1 MITPKNYMW
10 KTTKDTLDIIFH
22 VAVMVINVA
31 IGAGVVVF
39 ILNWLKFWSLIPMG
53 LFALYYYIRQ
63 EARIAYEADK
73 MLVQERLTA
82 KRGSIERQYQL
93 GSIFRAMNL
102 EDKMEYIKVLQSDF
116 DEIYAEYVENYGE
129 DNFAKKERECA
140 EYASRYLD
148 ELIKNMASKPTEEVA
163 EDIEAK
169 VMERVRKEAE
179 IATRAA
185 TVYADKPEASTGK
198 VEEDKNV

>member
-10 KTTKDTLDIIFH
+10 KTTKDTLDVIFH
-22 VAVMVINVA
+22 VAVMIINVV
-31 IGAGVVVF
+31 IGAGIVGF
-39 ILNWLKFWSLIPMG
+39 ILNWLKFWSLIPMC

-73 MLVQERLTA
+73 MMVQERLTA

-93 GSIFRAMNL
+93 GSIFRAMDL
-102 EDKMEYIKVLQSDF
+102 KDKMEYIKVLQSDF
-116 DEIYAEYVENYGE
+116 DEIYAEYVEKYGE

-140 EYASRYLD
+140 DHASRYLD
-148 ELIKNMASKPTEEVA
+148 GLIKNITPKHTKEEA
-163 EDIEAK
+163 EVIEAK
-169 VMERVRKEAE
+169 VMELVRKEAE
-179 IATRAA
+179 IAARAR
-185 TVYADKPEASTGK
+185 VCADKPEANTGK

>member
-1 MITPKNYMW
+1 MITSKNYIW
-10 KTTKDTLDIIFH
+10 KTTKDTLDVIFH
-22 VAVMVINVA
+22 VAVMIINIA
-31 IGAGVVVF
+31 IGAGIVVF
-39 ILNWLKFWSLIPMG
+39 VLDWLKFWSLVPMC

-102 EDKMEYIKVLQSDF
+102 EDKKEYIKVLQSDF
-116 DEIYAEYVENYGE
+116 DEVYAEYVEKYGE

-140 EYASRYLD
+140 DHASRYLD
-148 ELIKNMASKPTEEVA
+148 GLIKNITPKHSLEEA
-163 EDIEAK
+163 EVIEAK
-169 VMERVRKEAE
+169 VMERIRKEAE
-179 IATRAA
+179 IAARA
-185 TVYADKPEASTGK
+185 GK
-198 VEEDKNV
+198 VEEDKNA

>member
-10 KTTKDTLDIIFH
+10 KTTKDTLDVIFH
-22 VAVMVINVA
+22 VAVMIINVV
-31 IGAGVVVF
+31 IGAGVVAF
-39 ILNWLKFWSLIPMG
+39 ILNWLKFWSLIPMC

-73 MLVQERLTA
+73 MMVQERLTA

-93 GSIFRAMNL
+93 GSIFRAMEL
-102 EDKMEYIKVLQSDF
+102 EDKMEYLKTLQSDF

-148 ELIKNMASKPTEEVA
+148 ELIKNKIPKHSQEKA
-163 EDIEAK
+163 EAIEAK
-169 VMERVRKEAE
+169 VMARVRKEAE
-179 IATRAA
+179 IAARAC
-185 TVYADKPEASTGK
+185 ADKPEANTGK

>member
-10 KTTKDTLDIIFH
+10 KTTKDTLDVIFH
-22 VAVMVINVA
+22 VAVMIINVV
-31 IGAGVVVF
+31 IGAGIVGF
-39 ILNWLKFWSLIPMG
+39 ILNWLKFWSLIPMC
-53 LFALYYYIRQ
+53 LFVLYYYIRQ

-73 MLVQERLTA
+73 MMVQERLTA

-93 GSIFRAMNL
+93 GSIFRAMDL
-102 EDKMEYIKVLQSDF
+102 EDKMEYLKTLQSDF

-148 ELIKNMASKPTEEVA
+148 ELIKNKIPKHSQEKA
-163 EDIEAK
+163 EAIEAK
-169 VMERVRKEAE
+169 VMERVRTEAE
-179 IATRAA
+179 IAARAA
-185 TVYADKPEASTGK
+185 TVCAATIRADIGKEA
-198 VEEDKNV
+198 KNA

>member
-22 VAVMVINVA
+22 VAVMIINVV
-31 IGAGVVVF
+31 IGAGIVGF
-39 ILNWLKFWSLIPMG
+39 ILNWLKFWSLIPMC

-73 MLVQERLTA
+73 MMVQERLTA

-93 GSIFRAMNL
+93 GSIFRAMSL
-102 EDKMEYIKVLQSDF
+102 EDKLEYIKVLQSDF
-116 DEIYAEYVENYGE
+116 DEIYAEYVEKYGE

-140 EYASRYLD
+140 DHASRYLN
-148 ELIKNMASKPTEEVA
+148 ELIKNMASKPTKEKTEA
-163 EDIEAK
+163 IETK
-169 VMERVRKEAE
+169 VMELVRKEAE
-179 IATRAA
+179 IAARA
-185 TVYADKPEASTGK
+185 KIEEA
-198 VEEDKNV
+198 KNA

>member
-10 KTTKDTLDIIFH
+10 KTTKDTLDVIFH
-22 VAVMVINVA
+22 VAVMIINVV
-31 IGAGVVVF
+31 IGAGIVGF
-39 ILNWLKFWSLIPMG
+39 ILNWLKFWSLIPMC
-53 LFALYYYIRQ
+53 LFVLYYYIRQ

-73 MLVQERLTA
+73 MMIQERLTA

-93 GSIFRAMNL
+93 GSIFRAMDL
-102 EDKMEYIKVLQSDF
+102 EDKMEYLKTLQSDF

-148 ELIKNMASKPTEEVA
+148 ELIKNKIPKHSQEKA
-163 EDIEAK
+163 EAIEAK
-169 VMERVRKEAE
+169 VMERVRTEAE
-179 IATRAA
+179 IAARAA
-185 TVYADKPEASTGK
+185 TVCAATIRADIGK
-198 VEEDKNV
+198 EDKNA

>member
-31 IGAGVVVF
+31 IGAGVVGV
-39 ILNWLKFWSLIPMG
+39 IINLLKLWSLIPMC
-53 LFALYYYIRQ
+53 LFVLYYYIRH
-63 EARIAYEADK
+63 EACIAYEADK
-73 MLVQERLTA
+73 MMIQERLTA

-140 EYASRYLD
+140 EHASRYLD
-148 ELIKNMASKPTEEVA
+148 GLIKNITSKHTLEEA
-163 EDIEAK
+163 EVIEAK

-179 IATRAA
+179 IAARA
-185 TVYADKPEASTGK
+185 K
-198 VEEDKNV
+198 VEESKNA

>member
-10 KTTKDTLDIIFH
+10 KTTKDTLDVIFH
-22 VAVMVINVA
+22 VAVMIINVV
-31 IGAGVVVF
+31 IGASVVAF
-39 ILNWLKFWSLIPMG
+39 ILSWLKFWSLIPMC

-63 EARIAYEADK
+63 EAHIAYQADK
-73 MLVQERLTA
+73 MMVQERLTA

-116 DEIYAEYVENYGE
+116 DELYAEYVEKYGE

-140 EYASRYLD
+140 DQASRYLD
-148 ELIKNMASKPTEEVA
+148 GLIKNLTPKHSPEEA
-163 EDIEAK
+163 EVIEAK

-179 IATRAA
+179 IAAHAR
-185 TVYADKPEASTGK
+185 VCADKLEANTGK

>member
-22 VAVMVINVA
+22 VAVMIINVV
-31 IGAGVVVF
+31 IGAGIVGF
-39 ILNWLKFWSLIPMG
+39 ILNWLKFWSLIPMC
-53 LFALYYYIRQ
+53 LFALYYYIKQ

-73 MLVQERLTA
+73 MLIQERLTA

-102 EDKMEYIKVLQSDF
+102 EDKIEYIKVLQSDF
-116 DEIYAEYVENYGE
+116 DEIYAEYVEKYGE

-140 EYASRYLD
+140 DQASRYLD
-148 ELIKNMASKPTEEVA
+148 SLIKNITPKHTKEESEV
-163 EDIEAK
+163 IEAK
-169 VMERVRKEAE
+169 VMERVRREAE
-179 IATRAA
+179 IAAYANKNKA
-185 TVYADKPEASTGK
+185 TG
-198 VEEDKNV
+198 

>member
-10 KTTKDTLDIIFH
+10 KTTKDTLDVIFH
-22 VAVMVINVA
+22 VAVMIINVV
-31 IGAGVVVF
+31 IGASVVAF
-39 ILNWLKFWSLIPMG
+39 ILSWLKFWSLIPMC

-63 EARIAYEADK
+63 EAHIAYQADK
-73 MLVQERLTA
+73 MMVQERLTD

-116 DEIYAEYVENYGE
+116 DELYAEYVEKYGE

-140 EYASRYLD
+140 DQASRYLD
-148 ELIKNMASKPTEEVA
+148 NLIKNITPKHSPEEA
-163 EDIEAK
+163 EAIEAK
-169 VMERVRKEAE
+169 VMELVRKEAK
-179 IATRAA
+179 IAA
-185 TVYADKPEASTGK
+185 TAHKFEANTGK

>member
-10 KTTKDTLDIIFH
+10 KTAKDTLDIIFH
-22 VAVMVINVA
+22 VAVMVINVV
-31 IGAGVVVF
+31 IGAGIVGF
-39 ILNWLKFWSLIPMG
+39 ILNWLKFWSLIPMS
-53 LFALYYYIRQ
+53 LFALYYYIKQ

-73 MLVQERLTA
+73 MMVQERLTA

-102 EDKMEYIKVLQSDF
+102 EDKIEYIKVLQSDF
-116 DEIYAEYVENYGE
+116 DEIYAEYVEKYGE

-140 EYASRYLD
+140 DQASRYLD
-148 ELIKNMASKPTEEVA
+148 SLIKNITPKHTKEEA
-163 EDIEAK
+163 EVIEAK
-169 VMERVRKEAE
+169 VMERVRREAE
-179 IATRAA
+179 IAARAA
-185 TVYADKPEASTGK
+185 TVCADKPEANTGK

>member
-10 KTTKDTLDIIFH
+10 KITKDTLDVIFH
-22 VAVMVINVA
+22 VAVMIINVV
-31 IGAGVVVF
+31 IGASVVAF
-39 ILNWLKFWSLIPMG
+39 ILSWLKFWSLIPMC

-63 EARIAYEADK
+63 EAHIAYQADK
-73 MLVQERLTA
+73 MMVQERLTA

-102 EDKMEYIKVLQSDF
+102 EDKMEYIKILQSDF
-116 DEIYAEYVENYGE
+116 DELYAEYVEKYGE

-140 EYASRYLD
+140 DQASRYLD
-148 ELIKNMASKPTEEVA
+148 GLIKNLTPKHSPEEA
-163 EDIEAK
+163 EVIEAK
-169 VMERVRKEAE
+169 VMELVRKEAE
-179 IATRAA
+179 IAARAR
-185 TVYADKPEASTGK
+185 VCADKLEANTGK

>member
-10 KTTKDTLDIIFH
+10 QTTKDTLDVIFH
-22 VAVMVINVA
+22 VIVMIINVA
-31 IGAGVVVF
+31 IGAGVVAF
-39 ILNWLKFWSLIPMG
+39 ILNWLKFWSLIPMC

-116 DEIYAEYVENYGE
+116 DELYAEYVEKYGE

-140 EYASRYLD
+140 EQASRYLNG
-148 ELIKNMASKPTEEVA
+148 LIKGVASKPPFEEEVKVV
-163 EDIEAK
+163 EAK
-169 VMERVRKEAE
+169 VMERALRDAK
-179 IATRAA
+179 IAA
-185 TVYADKPEASTGK
+185 TARVCADKLEANTGK

>member
-1 MITPKNYMW
+1 MANDKLQANEIIDSKN
-10 KTTKDTLDIIFH
+10 D
-22 VAVMVINVA
+22 
-31 IGAGVVVF
+31 GG
-39 ILNWLKFWSLIPMG
+39 ILNSDIMK
-53 LFALYYYIRQ
+53 ALEDIDYDISQVDIDSATADDIDGDTYKELERDV
-63 EARIAYEADK
+63 EAYEADK

-148 ELIKNMASKPTEEVA
+148 ELIKNMASKPTEEEA
-163 EDIEAK
+163 EVIEAK
-169 VMERVRKEAE
+169 VMERVRREAE
-179 IATRAA
+179 IAARAH
-185 TVYADKPEASTGK
+185 VCADKFEANTGK

>member
-10 KTTKDTLDIIFH
+10 KTTKDTLDVIFH
-22 VAVMVINVA
+22 VAVMIINVV
-31 IGAGVVVF
+31 IGAGIVGF
-39 ILNWLKFWSLIPMG
+39 ILNWLKFWSLIPMC
-53 LFALYYYIRQ
+53 LFVLYYYIRQ

-73 MLVQERLTA
+73 MMVQERLTA

-93 GSIFRAMNL
+93 GSIFRAMEL
-102 EDKMEYIKVLQSDF
+102 EDKMEYLKTLQSDF

-148 ELIKNMASKPTEEVA
+148 ELIKNKIPKHSQEKA
-163 EDIEAK
+163 EAIEAK
-169 VMERVRKEAE
+169 VMERVRTEAE
-179 IATRAA
+179 IAARAA
-185 TVYADKPEASTGK
+185 TVCAATIRADIGKEA
-198 VEEDKNV
+198 KNA

>member
-10 KTTKDTLDIIFH
+10 KTTKDTLDVIFH
-22 VAVMVINVA
+22 VAVMIINVV
-31 IGAGVVVF
+31 IGAGIVGF
-39 ILNWLKFWSLIPMG
+39 ILNWLKFWSLIPMC
-53 LFALYYYIRQ
+53 LFVLYYYIRQ

-73 MLVQERLTA
+73 MMVQERLTA

-93 GSIFRAMNL
+93 GSIFRAMEL
-102 EDKMEYIKVLQSDF
+102 EDKMEYLKTLQSDF

-148 ELIKNMASKPTEEVA
+148 ELIKNKIPKHSQEKA
-163 EDIEAK
+163 EAIEAK

-179 IATRAA
+179 IAARARA
-185 TVYADKPEASTGK
+185 YADKPEANTGK

>member
-10 KTTKDTLDIIFH
+10 KTTKDTLDAIFH
-22 VAVMVINVA
+22 VAVMIINVV
-31 IGAGVVVF
+31 IGAGIVGF
-39 ILNWLKFWSLIPMG
+39 ILNWLKFWSLIPMC
-53 LFALYYYIRQ
+53 LFVLYYYIRQ

-73 MLVQERLTA
+73 MMIQERLTA

-93 GSIFRAMNL
+93 GSIFRAMEL
-102 EDKMEYIKVLQSDF
+102 EDKMEYLKTLQSDF

-148 ELIKNMASKPTEEVA
+148 ELIKNKIPKHSQEKA
-163 EDIEAK
+163 EAIEAK
-169 VMERVRKEAE
+169 VMERVRTEAE
-179 IATRAA
+179 IAARAA
-185 TVYADKPEASTGK
+185 TVCAATIRADIGK
-198 VEEDKNV
+198 EDKNA

>member
-10 KTTKDTLDIIFH
+10 KTTKDVLDIIFH
-22 VAVMVINVA
+22 ATVMIINVV
-31 IGAGVVVF
+31 IGAGIVGF
-39 ILNWLKFWSLIPMG
+39 ILNCLKFWSLIPMC
-53 LFALYYYIRQ
+53 LFALYYYIKQ

-73 MLVQERLTA
+73 MLIQERLTA

-102 EDKMEYIKVLQSDF
+102 EDKIEYIKVLQSDF
-116 DEIYAEYVENYGE
+116 DEIYTEYVEKYGE

-140 EYASRYLD
+140 DQASKYLD
-148 ELIKNMASKPTEEVA
+148 GLIKNITPKHSKEEA
-163 EDIEAK
+163 EVIEAK
-169 VMERVRKEAE
+169 VMARVRKEAE
-179 IATRAA
+179 IAARAA
-185 TVYADKPEASTGK
+185 TVCADKFEANIGK

>member
-1 MITPKNYMW
+1 MITPKNYIW
-10 KTTKDTLDIIFH
+10 KTTKDTLDVIFH
-22 VAVMVINVA
+22 VAVMIINIA
-31 IGAGVVVF
+31 IGAGIVVF
-39 ILNWLKFWSLIPMG
+39 VLDWLKFWSLVPMC

-102 EDKMEYIKVLQSDF
+102 EDKKEYIKVLQSDF
-116 DEIYAEYVENYGE
+116 DEVYAEYVEKYGE

-140 EYASRYLD
+140 DHASRYLD
-148 ELIKNMASKPTEEVA
+148 GLIKNITPKHSLEEA
-163 EDIEAK
+163 EIIEAK
-169 VMERVRKEAE
+169 VMERIRKEAE
-179 IATRAA
+179 IAARAN
-185 TVYADKPEASTGK
+185 K
-198 VEEDKNV
+198 VEEDKNA

>member
-10 KTTKDTLDIIFH
+10 KTTKDTLDVIFH
-22 VAVMVINVA
+22 VAVMIINVV
-31 IGAGVVVF
+31 IGAGIVGF
-39 ILNWLKFWSLIPMG
+39 ILNWLKFWSLIPMC
-53 LFALYYYIRQ
+53 LFVLYYYIRQ

-73 MLVQERLTA
+73 MMVQERLTA

-93 GSIFRAMNL
+93 GSIFRAMEL
-102 EDKMEYIKVLQSDF
+102 EDKMEYLKTLQSDF

-148 ELIKNMASKPTEEVA
+148 ELIKNKIPKHSQEKA
-163 EDIEAK
+163 EAIEAK
-169 VMERVRKEAE
+169 VMERVRTEAE
-179 IATRAA
+179 IAARAA
-185 TVYADKPEASTGK
+185 TVCAATIRADIGR
-198 VEEDKNV
+198 EDKNA

>member
-10 KTTKDTLDIIFH
+10 KTTKDTLDVIFH
-22 VAVMVINVA
+22 VAVMIINVV
-31 IGAGVVVF
+31 IGAGIVGF
-39 ILNWLKFWSLIPMG
+39 ILNWLKFWSLIPMC
-53 LFALYYYIRQ
+53 LFVLYYYIRQ

-73 MLVQERLTA
+73 MMIQERLTA

-93 GSIFRAMNL
+93 GSIFRAMEL
-102 EDKMEYIKVLQSDF
+102 EDKMEYLKTLQSDF

-148 ELIKNMASKPTEEVA
+148 ELIKNKIPKHSQEKA
-163 EDIEAK
+163 EAIEAK
-169 VMERVRKEAE
+169 VMERVRREAE

-185 TVYADKPEASTGK
+185 TVCADKPEATTGK
-198 VEEDKNV
+198 VEEDKNA

>member
-10 KTTKDTLDIIFH
+10 KTTKDTLDVIFH
-22 VAVMVINVA
+22 AAVMIINVV
-31 IGAGVVVF
+31 IGAGVVAF
-39 ILNWLKFWSLIPMG
+39 ILNWLKFWSLIPMC

-73 MLVQERLTA
+73 MMVQERLTA

-93 GSIFRAMNL
+93 GSIFRAMSL
-102 EDKMEYIKVLQSDF
+102 EDKLEYIKVLQSDF
-116 DEIYAEYVENYGE
+116 DEIYAEYVEKYGE

-140 EYASRYLD
+140 DHASRYLD
-148 ELIKNMASKPTEEVA
+148 ELIKNVASKPSKEEA
-163 EDIEAK
+163 EAIETK
-169 VMERVRKEAE
+169 VMELVRKEAE
-179 IATRAA
+179 IAARAC
-185 TVYADKPEASTGK
+185 ADKPETNTGK